1 METIKYEEVIEIG
14 PRKISKLSKIPVI
27 YLPQEFLP
35 LYGKRVMVVLKVLPE
50 RRGLKVEGG

>member
-1 METIKYEEVIEIG
+1 MENVKYEEVIEIG
-14 PRKISKLSKIPVI
+14 PRKISRISKFPLI